1 MAKTRILLVDDF
13 KPWRFAARRI
23 LSAVPDFQIV
33 GEASDGMEAIE
44 KAATLLPDTVL
55 LDIGMPLLN
64 GLAAAKRIRQVSPE
78 SKIIFLSQQD
88 DEDLRSAAFAT
99 GAEAYIVKSRAAR
112 ELQLTLESSARNVSE
127 PGVLRSPSATSSSLP

>member
-1 MAKTRILLVDDF
+1 VAKTRILLVDDF
-13 KPWRFAARRI
+13 KPWRLAARRI